1 MSIIRNKQRLFH
13 LYRYLLKYTDE
24 EHQASTN
31 DLVKLLREMD
41 AHASRKTVKDDIE
54 VLAREGVDV
63 ITTKSY
69 YNSFFIG
76 SRQFEVP
83 EIKILTD
90 AVAANESLTSEQ
102 KRKLIDKLLSQLSVH
117 QAEKLEKAI
126 LFSEAHGENEQLY
139 YHVDKITDAICE
151 GKKVKILCFD
161 QPAAETENPKEGAAK
176 LLHNV
181 RQKLP
186 GGGGKTHILTPVAIT
201 CRDNCFYLIG
211 RKGAGNEQ
219 AAFRLDR
226 IAKTTIIE

>member
-24 EHQASTN
+24 EHQASTK

-76 SRQFEVP
+76 SRLFEVP

-90 AVAANESLTSEQ
+90 AVAANESLTYEQ
-102 KRKLIDKLLSQLSVH
+102 KQKLIDKLLSLLSIH
-117 QAEKLEKAI
+117 QAEKLKKAI
-126 LFSEAHGENEQLY
+126 LFSDAHGENDQLY

-151 GKKVKILCFD
+151 GRKVRIQCFD
-161 QPAAETENPKEGAAK
+161 RSATETGDPKEGAAK
-176 LLHNV
+176 LLYNV

-186 GGGGKTHILTPVAIT
+186 GGGKTHVLTPIAIT
-201 CRDNCFYLIG
+201 CSDNCFYLIG
-211 RKGAGNEQ
+211 REDAGNEQ